1 MVIKN
6 ILVLNLKTKIF
17 ANFHFFNN
25 IFEHNIS
32 LMTPASGFSG
42 INVMKTKVIYIQGFK
57 KPKSKERYGYE
68 SYDIFRA

>member
-1 MVIKN
+1 
-6 ILVLNLKTKIF
+6 
-17 ANFHFFNN
+17 
-25 IFEHNIS
+25 
-32 LMTPASGFSG
+32 MTPASGFSG